1 MGRMTTQV
9 KGALVCDFRNRPGP
23 LRNRLPAFRGRGG
36 ARSRYS
42 RGMTPTGQIDS
53 RAATAIGASA
63 VLGSLI
69 SVNAGA
75 AVAKTI
81 FPLVGAY
88 GVATVRILLAALL
101 LLAVHRPW
109 RRAVPRSMIGT
120 LIAFGGT
127 LGLMNLLIYRAFAR
141 IPIGIAIAIE
151 VTGPLAIVIWGS
163 RRLRDFLW
171 LAAAIAGLA
180 LLVPLRRDAHLDP
193 AGVAFAVAAAACWA
207 LYILTGK
214 RVSGPLRGHAVAW
227 GMLVAAILVLPVGI
241 AHAGPVLLTPHVMGI
256 GLAIAILSSALPYSL
271 EIEAMRRLT
280 APVFGLLL
288 SSAPAIGA
296 LAGYAV
302 LGERLTPTQW
312 FAVLLVIAASAGSA
326 IAAPRRPAIEDAP
339 R

>member
-1 MGRMTTQV
+1 
-9 KGALVCDFRNRPGP
+9 
-23 LRNRLPAFRGRGG
+23 
-36 ARSRYS
+36 
-42 RGMTPTGQIDS
+42 MTPTGQIDS
-53 RAATAIGASA
+53 RAATLIGASA

-69 SVNAGA
+69 SVNVGA

-109 RRAVPRSMIGT
+109 RRAVPRGMIGI
-120 LIAFGGT
+120 LIAYGGT
-127 LGLMNLLIYRAFAR
+127 LGLMNLLIYQAFAR

-180 LLVPLRRDAHLDP
+180 LLVPMRRDDAHLDP

-227 GMLVAAILVLPVGI
+227 GMLVASILVLPVGI
-241 AHAGPVLLTPHVMGI
+241 AHAGPALLTPHVMGI
-256 GLAIAILSSALPYSL
+256 GLAVAILSSALPYTL

-326 IAAPRRPAIEDAP
+326 IAAPRRPVIEDAP
-339 R
+339 Q

>member
-1 MGRMTTQV
+1 M
-9 KGALVCDFRNRPGP
+9 
-23 LRNRLPAFRGRGG
+23 
-36 ARSRYS
+36 SS
-42 RGMTPTGQIDS
+42 TGQIDS
-53 RAATAIGASA
+53 RAATLVGVSA
-63 VLGSLI
+63 VLGSII
-69 SVNAGA
+69 SINVGA

-101 LLAVHRPW
+101 LLAMHRPW
-109 RRAVPRSMIGT
+109 RRAVPRGVIGI
-120 LIAFGGT
+120 LILYGGT
-127 LGLMNLLIYRAFAR
+127 LGLMNLFIYQAFAR
-141 IPIGIAIAIE
+141 IPIGIATAIE

-214 RVSGPLRGHAVAW
+214 HVSGPLRGHAVAW
-227 GMLVAAILVLPVGI
+227 GMLVAAILVLPLGI
-241 AHAGPVLLTPHVMGI
+241 AHAGPALFTPHVMGI

-271 EIEAMRRLT
+271 EMEAMRRLT
-280 APVFGLLL
+280 APVFGLLV
-288 SSAPAIGA
+288 SAAPAMGA
-296 LAGYAV
+296 LAGYVV
-302 LGERLTPTQW
+302 LGERLTSTQW

-326 IAAPRRPAIEDAP
+326 ITAPRRPTVENAP
-339 R
+339 L